1 MASRIQQKQEA
12 REARLR
18 AQATAHSHHAHLRLA
33 RRGGYVAVALIAIA
47 LVGFAALS
55 HGGSPAAQV
64 ASMGGAA
71 SGPAI
76 DAQAPAFSLTNVVD
90 SKVVTAASLR
100 GHKTLLFFSEGV
112 GCQACM
118 VQAADLQKDSAL
130 SKAGIKLVS
139 ITTDPPAQLAAAAKQ
154 YGLTDPILADPTT
167 SMSSAYGM
175 LGHGGMQHPTQDG
188 HAFMLLDANGK
199 VLWHQ
204 AYSSMYV
211 PPTQLMSDMMAAA
224 PGAMS

>member
-1 MASRIQQKQEA
+1 MASRVQQKQEA

-18 AQATAHSHHAHLRLA
+18 TQATARAHRAHLRSA
-33 RRGGYVAVALIAIA
+33 RRGGYVAVAFIAAALIA
-47 LVGFAALS
+47 FAALS
-55 HGGSPAAQV
+55 HSGSPAAQV
-64 ASMGGAA
+64 ASMGAA
-71 SGPAI
+71 TSGPAI
-76 DAQAPAFSLTNVVD
+76 GAQAPAFSLTNAVD
-90 SKVVTAASLR
+90 GKVVSSASLR

-139 ITTDPPAQLAAAAKQ
+139 ITTDPPAQLAAAATQ
-154 YGLTDPILADPTT
+154 YGLTAPMLADPTT
-167 SMSSAYGM
+167 STSSGYGM

-211 PPTQLMSDMMAAA
+211 PPSQLMTDMMAAA